1 MQCQRRAVMARL
13 NRLRTCDQPFAGLL
27 ASGLFSTGFGFSS
40 ETAASAAWKPI
51 LEWVPSQKG
60 LFTLP
65 PHRQSENAFFPVRS
79 SFFPLAS
86 SSSTSPSSHS
96 TRYGPLGRIVIF
108 TAMPFSLRYHTYIT
122 LRANTLTSSIESM
135 WRQFYRFSDRNY
147 RCVQVRRSTLAESHI
162 HGQAIAIHIHNVTE
176 RTMIPPS
183 KVEPDSRVPYS
194 QVT

>member
-1 MQCQRRAVMARL
+1 
-13 NRLRTCDQPFAGLL
+13 
-27 ASGLFSTGFGFSS
+27 
-40 ETAASAAWKPI
+40 
-51 LEWVPSQKG
+51 
-60 LFTLP
+60 TLP

-135 WRQFYRFSDRNY
+135 WRQFYRFSDGNY

-194 QVT
+194 QVTDVQPIEPIGELRVDDVQFLPLCRRSNTEYGCQDEEHCAGRPCLG

>member
-40 ETAASAAWKPI
+40 ERAASAAWKPI

-108 TAMPFSLRYHTYIT
+108 TAMPFSLRYLTYIT
-122 LRANTLTSSIESM
+122 LRVNTLTSSIESM
-135 WRQFYRFSDRNY
+135 LQTILSLFRWELSLCSGQAFNSCGKPHSRPSDRHPHPQRY
-147 RCVQVRRSTLAESHI
+147 RTYDDPAE
-162 HGQAIAIHIHNVTE
+162 
-176 RTMIPPS
+176 
-183 KVEPDSRVPYS
+183 
-194 QVT
+194 